1 MKAFR
6 YRLAAV
12 LSRAEHSE
20 RMVQIELARRQEEL
34 AALDHQL
41 SSTRT
46 VQRELQTRV
55 RDAFKATR
63 EPHADVDL
71 GPLQTLQQAI
81 DDVEELERHI
91 MGLRRCVVEQ
101 IDETRQR
108 LLEAAKSRRML
119 EKHREELAE
128 RHRRAARSTETKQLD
143 ELAGNGRRG
152 EEAVTET

>member
-63 EPHADVDL
+63 EQHADVDL